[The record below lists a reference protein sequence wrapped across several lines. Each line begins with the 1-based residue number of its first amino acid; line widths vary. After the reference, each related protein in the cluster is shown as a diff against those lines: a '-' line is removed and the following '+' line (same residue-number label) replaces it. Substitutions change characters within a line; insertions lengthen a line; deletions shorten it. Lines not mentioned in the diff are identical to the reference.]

1 MFICNLKVDGN
12 KLGKIFLG
20 ILFVVI
26 LIITAVVC
34 YRILGDNFFKTN
46 DSVKTDEVQELN
58 VNNYTNVLKAVHDN
72 TDQYVNQ
79 KIRFS
84 GFVYRVIDFTQ
95 TQFVLGR
102 NMVISSDFQ
111 TVVVGFLC
119 EFQEAAKYDDN
130 TWVEIEGK
138 ITKGNYHGDIPII
151 QIESMRKIEKP
162 SEEYVY
168 PPDDSFVTTSTSV
181 Y

>member
-1 MFICNLKVDGN
+1 
-12 KLGKIFLG
+12 
-20 ILFVVI
+20 
-26 LIITAVVC
+26 
-34 YRILGDNFFKTN
+34 
-46 DSVKTDEVQELN
+46 
-58 VNNYTNVLKAVHDN
+58 
-72 TDQYVNQ
+72 
-79 KIRFS
+79 
-84 GFVYRVIDFTQ
+84 
-95 TQFVLGR
+95 
-102 NMVISSDFQ
+102 MVISSDFQ